1 MKIAWLT
8 ANFGESLMKNI
19 GKTKVEEGETI
30 DPGGQTPSI
39 PPIGRLPN
47 YCRSIPIE

>member
-1 MKIAWLT
+1 
-8 ANFGESLMKNI
+8 MKNI

-47 YCRSIPIE
+47 YCRSIPIEWKWKKENDNVFF